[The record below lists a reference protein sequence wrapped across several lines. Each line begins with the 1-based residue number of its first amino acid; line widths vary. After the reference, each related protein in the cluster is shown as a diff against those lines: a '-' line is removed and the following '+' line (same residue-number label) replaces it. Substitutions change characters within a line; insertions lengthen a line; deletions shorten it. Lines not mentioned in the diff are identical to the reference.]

1 MLETVKEEYRDKV
14 DTLYNEIMSSLRD
27 TYSYIKSDDGTESVD
42 ETSVMAYSEII
53 TQLYNGKASIGR
65 RNSRGVRRVKFLDNE
80 NRIHYIFEPN
90 THWNNTLEVSTVTNN
105 AYEWGDKFNV
115 SYPLS
120 EEMNDNFVE
129 YLELCYEARNKVQ
142 FQKPENLKRDP
153 SFKGFGDD
161 FFSYYTKTVRNL
173 QRNRKINSLFS

>member
-1 MLETVKEEYRDKV
+1 MLDTVKEEYRNNIDE
-14 DTLYNEIMSSLRD
+14 LYNKIMSSLRD
-27 TYSYIKSDDGTESVD
+27 TYSYLNSEDGTENID
-42 ETSVMAYSEII
+42 ETSIMAYSEII

-65 RNSRGVRRVKFLDNE
+65 RNNKGVRRVKYLDTE

-90 THWNNTLEVSTVTNN
+90 TRWNNTLEISSVTNTS
-105 AYEWGDKFNV
+105 YEWRDHFNV
-115 SYPLS
+115 SYALS
-120 EEMNDNFVE
+120 DEMNDNFVE

-142 FQKPENLKRDP
+142 FQKPELLKRDP
-153 SFKGFGDD
+153 NFKGFGDD